1 MIAVVGVGINNG
13 KNKNNG
19 GKIMADRISESVI
32 TTILNKIYMWDEPL
46 TQRQQYIL
54 EAYVKQEGSIQGL
67 ITHLEEAK

>member
-1 MIAVVGVGINNG
+1 
-13 KNKNNG
+13 
-19 GKIMADRISESVI
+19 MADRISESVI

-54 EAYVKQEGSIQGL
+54 EAYVKQEGLIQGL

>member
-1 MIAVVGVGINNG
+1 MGVGINNG